1 MMNSG
6 LLIIC
11 GLIALTT
18 LLIGTLILLL
28 NRHQVRQLH
37 NELRHETEQTLAE
50 FLIYMSAGRLWLISA
65 FMLLPPALF
74 IGLWWDLTAALLG
87 LVAFAIAIPW
97 LRRWLLVKRYQ
108 RIGIQLPDCLHMVS
122 NAMASGLSL
131 LPALELTGGQLQ
143 RPLRS
148 EFILL
153 VHRLK
158 LGDALSQ
165 ALDDFYRRVPTE
177 AVQFF
182 SLTLTLGMQHGGQQ
196 VAVLQRMATAL
207 QQQLYAR
214 ERLQSLS
221 AQARMQGKVMF
232 MLPIGLFFILQRL
245 HPANTELLTGT
256 QRGQII
262 LGICLVLMLIG
273 HLLIRRIM
281 GSGRYD

>member
-1 MMNSG
+1 MNVS

-11 GLIALTT
+11 ALVALTT
-18 LLIGTLILLL
+18 LLAGTLILLL
-28 NRHQVRQLH
+28 NRRQVRQLH
-37 NELRHETEQTLAE
+37 NELRDETEQSLAE

-65 FMLLPPALF
+65 LILTPPALF
-74 IGLWWDLTAALLG
+74 IGLWWDLTAALAG
-87 LVAFAIAIPW
+87 LVVFAVAIPW
-97 LRRWLLVKRYQ
+97 LRRWLLIQRYK
-108 RIGIQLPDCLHMVS
+108 RIGVQLPDCLHMVS

-131 LPALELTGGQLQ
+131 LPALELTASQLQ

-165 ALDDFYRRVPTE
+165 ALADFYRRVPTE

-214 ERLQSLS
+214 QRLQSLS

-232 MLPIGLFFILQRL
+232 LLPVGLFFILQRL
-245 HPANTELLTGT
+245 HPGNTELLTGT
-256 QRGQII
+256 ERGQII
-262 LGICLVLMLIG
+262 LGICLVLMLMG

-281 GSGRYD
+281 GTGRYD